1 MSPSGDRPWP
11 ARQEPSL
18 LLAVVCSCCLHLMVI
33 ALPPQSK
40 SATPPQVIEVRF
52 KASQS
57 DSAIRE
63 ATNSSEEMD
72 DLPSSTDPAPPPL
85 PALPLANRYYLAA
98 EVSEKAEPIEIPP
111 LIYPEDAY
119 LRRIE
124 GIVILRVFINASG
137 GIDSVD
143 ILSAQPPDVFER
155 SALDAVL
162 STQFHPARLFGR
174 PVNSQKTLEI
184 RFDPFA
190 DH

>member
-1 MSPSGDRPWP
+1 MSPSGDRRWP
-11 ARQEPSL
+11 ARPEPSL

-40 SATPPQVIEVRF
+40 SATPPQVIEVRL

-57 DSAIRE
+57 DSAIQE
-63 ATNSSEEMD
+63 ATSSSEERD
-72 DLPSSTDPAPPPL
+72 DLPSSTDPALPPL

-124 GIVILRVFINASG
+124 GIVVLRVFINASG

-190 DH
+190 DR